1 MSKETFQNNVTHPK
15 DPGSALTHF
24 IGVILVVLAA
34 LPLLFRAARGEH
46 PIYLFS
52 LGIFVVSMF
61 LLYSASTIYHTFNLS
76 EKSNRILKKL
86 DHIMIY
92 VLIAGSYTPV
102 CLISLSGAGGTSLFL
117 LVWGVALLG
126 ILQCIFFINCPK
138 WVSAVLYIAMGWLC
152 VFSFGDIM
160 ALLDRSAFLWL
171 LAGGIIYTIGG
182 VIYACKFKAFNSLHK
197 NFGSHEI
204 FHCFVLAGSMC
215 HFVTMYQLLDSA
227 SFPYL

>member
-1 MSKETFQNNVTHPK
+1 MSKETLQQNITHPK

-24 IGVILVVLAA
+24 IGIIMVIFASI
-34 LPLLFRAARGEH
+34 PLLLKATKEEH
-46 PIYLFS
+46 PIYFIS
-52 LGIFVVSMF
+52 LGIFILSMF

-76 EKSNRILKKL
+76 EYGNRMLKKF

-92 VLIAGSYTPV
+92 ILIAGSYTPV
-102 CLISLSGAGGTSLFL
+102 CLITLNGTGGNFLFL
-117 LVWGVALLG
+117 LVWGTALLG

-138 WVSAVLYIAMGWLC
+138 WVSALLYIAMGWLC
-152 VFSFGDIM
+152 IFSFNDITVM
-160 ALLDRSAFLWL
+160 LSQRALSWL

-182 VIYACKFKAFNSLHK
+182 IIYACKFSVFNCLHK

-215 HFVTMYQLLDSA
+215 HFVTMYCI
-227 SFPYL
+227 

>member
-1 MSKETFQNNVTHPK
+1 MSKETFQQNVTHPK

-24 IGVILVVLAA
+24 IGAVLVVLAA
-34 LPLLFRAARGEH
+34 LPLLVRAMQGEH
-46 PIYLFS
+46 PVYIVS
-52 LGIFVVSMF
+52 LCIFAASMF
-61 LLYSASTIYHTFNLS
+61 LLYTASTLYHTFNLS
-76 EKSNRILKKL
+76 AKINLRLKKL

-92 VLIAGSYTPV
+92 VLIAGTYTPV
-102 CLISLSGAGGTSLFL
+102 CLITLSGAGGTSLFL

-138 WVSAVLYIAMGWLC
+138 WVSALIYIAMGWLC
-152 VFSFGDIM
+152 VFSFGDIVE
-160 ALLDRSAFLWL
+160 LLNKPAFYWL

-182 VIYACKFKAFNSLHK
+182 IIYACKFPIFNQLHK

-215 HFVTMYQLLDSA
+215 HFVTMYCI
-227 SFPYL
+227 

>member
-1 MSKETFQNNVTHPK
+1 MSKETFQNNLAHPK
-15 DPGSALTHF
+15 DPGSAATHL
-24 IGVILVVLAA
+24 IGIILVLLAA
-34 LPLLFRAARGEH
+34 LPLLSRAARGEH
-46 PIYLFS
+46 PIYLIS
-52 LGIFVVSMF
+52 LGIFTVSMF

-76 EKSNRILKKL
+76 EKTNRILKKL

-92 VLIAGSYTPV
+92 LLIAGTYTPI
-102 CLISLSGAGGTSLFL
+102 CLITLQGASGSFLFL

-138 WVSAVLYIAMGWLC
+138 WVSALLYIAMGWLC
-152 VFSFGDIM
+152 VFSFTDIVV
-160 ALLDRSAFLWL
+160 LLDRSAFLWL

-182 VIYACKFKAFNSLHK
+182 IIYACKFPVFNRLHK

-215 HFVTMYQLLDSA
+215 HFITMYRMLETTSLLM
-227 SFPYL
+227 

>member
-1 MSKETFQNNVTHPK
+1 MSKETFQQNVTHPK

-24 IGVILVVLAA
+24 IGAVLVVLAA
-34 LPLLFRAARGEH
+34 LPLLVRAMQGEH
-46 PIYLFS
+46 PVYIIS
-52 LGIFVVSMF
+52 LCIFAASMF
-61 LLYSASTIYHTFNLS
+61 LLYTASTLYHTFNLS
-76 EKSNRILKKL
+76 AKINLRLKKL

-92 VLIAGSYTPV
+92 VLIAGTYTPV
-102 CLISLSGAGGTSLFL
+102 CLITLSGAGGTSLFL

-138 WVSAVLYIAMGWLC
+138 WVSALIYIAMGWLC
-152 VFSFGDIM
+152 VFSFGDIVE
-160 ALLDRSAFLWL
+160 LLNKPAFYWL

-182 VIYACKFKAFNSLHK
+182 IIYACKFPIFNQLHK

-215 HFVTMYQLLDSA
+215 HFVTMYCI
-227 SFPYL
+227 

>member
-1 MSKETFQNNVTHPK
+1 MSKETLQQNLTHPK

-24 IGVILVVLAA
+24 IGVIMVVLAA
-34 LPLLFRAARGEH
+34 LPLLSRAIQGEH
-46 PIYLFS
+46 PVYIVS
-52 LGIFVVSMF
+52 LCIFAVSMF
-61 LLYSASTIYHTFNLS
+61 LLYSASTLYHTFNLS
-76 EKSNRILKKL
+76 EKVNRRLKKL

-102 CLISLSGAGGTSLFL
+102 CLITLKGAGGTSLFL

-138 WVSAVLYIAMGWLC
+138 WVSSLLYIAMGWLC
-152 VFSFGDIM
+152 VFSFGDIVE
-160 ALLDRSAFLWL
+160 LLNKDAFCWL

-182 VIYACKFKAFNSLHK
+182 IIYACKFPVFNRLHK

-215 HFVTMYQLLDSA
+215 HFITMYCI
-227 SFPYL
+227 

>member
-1 MSKETFQNNVTHPK
+1 MSKETFQQNVTHPK

-24 IGVILVVLAA
+24 IGAVLVVLAA
-34 LPLLFRAARGEH
+34 LPLLVRAVQGEH
-46 PIYLFS
+46 PVYIVS
-52 LGIFVVSMF
+52 LCIFAASMF
-61 LLYSASTIYHTFNLS
+61 LLYTASTLYHTFNLS
-76 EKSNRILKKL
+76 AKINLRLKKL

-92 VLIAGSYTPV
+92 VLIAGTYTPV
-102 CLISLSGAGGTSLFL
+102 CLITLSGAGGTSLFL

-138 WVSAVLYIAMGWLC
+138 WVSALIYIAMGWLC
-152 VFSFGDIM
+152 VFSFGDIVE
-160 ALLDRSAFLWL
+160 LLNKPAFYWL

-182 VIYACKFKAFNSLHK
+182 IIYACKFPVFNRLHE

-215 HFVTMYQLLDSA
+215 HFVTMYCI
-227 SFPYL
+227 

>member
-1 MSKETFQNNVTHPK
+1 MSKETFQQNVTHPK

-24 IGVILVVLAA
+24 IGAVLVVLAA
-34 LPLLFRAARGEH
+34 LPLLVRAVQGEH
-46 PIYLFS
+46 PVYIVS
-52 LGIFVVSMF
+52 LCIFAASMF
-61 LLYSASTIYHTFNLS
+61 LLYTSSTLYHTFNLS
-76 EKSNRILKKL
+76 AKINLRLKKL

-92 VLIAGSYTPV
+92 VLIAGTYTPV
-102 CLISLSGAGGTSLFL
+102 CLITLSGAGGTSLFL

-138 WVSAVLYIAMGWLC
+138 WVSALIYIAMGWLC
-152 VFSFGDIM
+152 VFSFGDIVE
-160 ALLDRSAFLWL
+160 LLNKPAFYWL

-182 VIYACKFKAFNSLHK
+182 IIYACKFPIFNQLHK

-215 HFVTMYQLLDSA
+215 HFVTMYCI
-227 SFPYL
+227 